1 MRILKLLV
9 VVSVLF
15 LSNSAYSQNDSLA
28 TDTSE
33 NNTSIVPQATTTIEA
48 LDEQSEN
55 QDVSGL
61 LQSSKDVFS
70 SIAGFNF
77 GVARFR
83 IRGYDAENY
92 TAMMNGVTLNDQ
104 ETGRAIWA
112 NWGGLNDITRYQET
126 KNGIAS
132 SQLTF
137 GGIGGFSNIVARA
150 SSQRKGNR
158 VSYAIA
164 NQTYDH
170 RLMYTTSTGLM
181 ANNLA
186 VTVSGSLR
194 YSEEGYVEGTFYR
207 SGSYFIS
214 VEKKFNEKHSL
225 GFVGYGAP
233 TVSGGRSI
241 SIQEA
246 YDLTGNNQYNSYWG
260 YQAGEKRNSRIRNN
274 HKPMLMLNHYFNLNE
289 KTTINSSVFY
299 TFGKGGQTKLNWY
312 NAADPRPD
320 YYKKFPSYYSN
331 PGDEALFELYTN
343 LWQNDVNTQQLDFD
357 QIYFANTKNLYS
369 VNDANGIKG
378 NTITGNRA
386 KYIIEDYRSDI
397 QHYGFNS
404 TFNHQLK
411 ENMILSGGVNGSF
424 YKSMNFKV
432 IDDLLGADFW
442 VDVDQFAERDFA
454 SESAAQTNLDI
465 TNHVVKVG
473 DKFGYDYD
481 IHVNTIG
488 GFTQVEGK
496 STKIDWY
503 GGLSLSNTSFWRTG
517 NVANGLFPTTS
528 KGDSEKKS
536 FFNYGI
542 KAGIEYKITGRHIIS
557 VNGAYLT
564 RAPLSK
570 TSFISPKT
578 RDQIINDLKNEI
590 IMSGDV
596 NYLVRYPNIKVR
608 LTGFYTSIKN
618 KTWARSIY
626 FEDVN
631 TYGNY
636 IMTGINQLFMGTE
649 LGLEVKITPTIE
661 ATGAFTMGD
670 YIFNSRPFVTMSQ
683 DNSATLLVENKKVYL
698 ENYKIG
704 GMPQTAASIGLEYT
718 SPKFWFVGANF
729 NYFMDAYI
737 EPNPDRRTAEAL
749 SAYVSTDP
757 QVAKILEQTKLD
769 DGYTINVFGGKSWKL
784 KDKYF
789 IRININVNN
798 VLDVKDNPS
807 GGFEQLRYNK
817 QNIEKFPPKIGYMYG
832 RTYFAMVS
840 FSF

>member
-9 VVSVLF
+9 IVSVLVW
-15 LSNSAYSQNDSLA
+15 SNSAYSQIDSL
-28 TDTSE
+28 TIDSIE
-33 NNTSIVPQATTTIEA
+33 NNTSIVPQATTSIEA

-61 LQSSKDVFS
+61 LQSSKDVFT

-92 TAMMNGVTLNDQ
+92 TAMMNGITLNDQ

-194 YSEEGYVEGTFYR
+194 YSDEGYTQGTFYR

-214 VEKKFNEKHSL
+214 IEKKLNEKHSL

-233 TVSGGRSI
+233 TVSGGQSI

-246 YDLTGNNQYNSYWG
+246 YHLTGNYRYNSYWG
-260 YQAGEKRNSRIRNN
+260 YQAGEKRNSRVRNS
-274 HKPMLMLNHYFNLNE
+274 HKPMMMLNHYFNLNE
-289 KTTINSSVFY
+289 KTTINSSLFY
-299 TFGKGGQTKLNWY
+299 TFGKDGQTRLNWY

-320 YYKKFPSYYSN
+320 YYKNFPSYYN
-331 PGDEALFELYTN
+331 TPGNEQLYELYTA
-343 LWQNDVNTQQLDFD
+343 LWQNDVNTQQLNFD
-357 QIYFANTKNLYS
+357 QMYFANTKNLHS
-369 VNDANGIKG
+369 VNNADGIKG
-378 NTITGNRA
+378 NTVTGNRA
-386 KYIIEDYRSDI
+386 KYIIEDYRSDL
-397 QHYGFNS
+397 QQYGFNT
-404 TFNHQLK
+404 TFTHQYN
-411 ENMILSGGVNGSF
+411 ENMLFSGGVNGSF
-424 YKSMNFKV
+424 YKSKNFKV
-432 IDDLLGADFW
+432 MEDLLGADYW

-454 SESAAQTNLDI
+454 DESAAQTNLEI
-465 TNHVVKVG
+465 PNHIIKVG
-473 DKFGYDYD
+473 DKFGWDYD
-481 IHVNTIG
+481 ININTIG
-488 GFTQVEGK
+488 GFGQAEGK
-496 STKIDWY
+496 SAKIDWY
-503 GGLSLSNTSFWRTG
+503 SALTASNTSFWRTG

-542 KAGIEYKITGRHIIS
+542 KAGMEYKITGRHIIS

-564 RAPLSK
+564 RAPKSRDA
-570 TSFISPKT
+570 FVSPRT
-578 RDQIINDLKNEI
+578 RNQMINNLKSEI
-590 IMSGDV
+590 ITSADI
-596 NYLVRYPNIKVR
+596 NYLVRYPNVKIR
-608 LTGFYTSIKN
+608 LTGFYTTITN
-618 KTWARSIY
+618 QTWSRN
-626 FEDVN
+626 FFHEELNTFVN
-631 TYGNY
+631 YM
-636 IMTGINQLFMGTE
+636 MTGVDQLFIGTE
-649 LGLEVKITPTIE
+649 LGAEVKITSTIE

-670 YIFNSRPFVTMSQ
+670 YTYNSRPLVTISQ
-683 DNSATLLVENKKVYL
+683 DNSTKLLAENKIVYF

-704 GMPQTAASIGLEYT
+704 GMPQTAASLGLKYNA
-718 SPKFWFVGANF
+718 PKFWFVGANF
-729 NYFMDAYI
+729 NYFMDTYI
-737 EPNPDRRTAEAL
+737 EANPDRRTAEAT
-749 SAYVSTDP
+749 SNFVSTDP
-757 QVAKILEQTKLD
+757 QIKDLLEQTKLD
-769 DGYTINVFGGKSWKL
+769 DGYTVNVFGGKSWRL
-784 KDKYF
+784 KNKYF

-798 VLDVKDNPS
+798 VLDVKDYAT
-807 GGFEQLRYNK
+807 GGFEQLRYDK
-817 QNIEKFPPKIGYMYG
+817 QNIDRFPPKIGYMYG

>member
-1 MRILKLLV
+1 MRILKLLI
-9 VVSVLF
+9 VVSALTWA
-15 LSNSAYSQNDSLA
+15 NSTYSQIDSLA

-33 NNTSIVPQATTTIEA
+33 NNTGIVPQSSTTIEA
-48 LDEQSEN
+48 LDEQSVN

-61 LQSSKDVFS
+61 LQSSRDVFT

-77 GVARFR
+77 GVARYR

-104 ETGRAIWA
+104 ETGRSIWA

-137 GGIGGFSNIVARA
+137 GGIGGYSNIVARA

-158 VSYAIA
+158 VSYALA

-194 YSEEGYVEGTFYR
+194 YSNEGYVEGTFYR

-214 VEKKFNEKHSL
+214 IEKKLNDKHSL

-233 TVSGGRSI
+233 TVSGGKSI
-241 SIQEA
+241 STQET

-260 YQAGEKRNSRIRNN
+260 YQAGEKRNSRVRNS

-289 KTTINSSVFY
+289 KTTINSSLFY
-299 TFGKGGQTKLNWY
+299 TFGKDGQTRLNWY
-312 NAADPRPD
+312 DAADPRPD
-320 YYKKFPSYYSN
+320 YYKKLPSYYSN
-331 PGDEALFELYTN
+331 PGDEALFDLYTK

-357 QIYFANTKNLYS
+357 QMYFANTKNLHS

-378 NTITGNRA
+378 NTVTGNRA

-397 QHYGFNS
+397 QYYGFNS
-404 TFNHQLK
+404 TFNHQYN
-411 ENMILSGGVNGSF
+411 ENLIFSGGLNGNF
-424 YKSMNFKV
+424 YKSKNFKV
-432 IDDLLGADFW
+432 MDDLLGADYW

-454 SESAAQTNLDI
+454 DESVAQSNLEI
-465 TNHVVKVG
+465 SNHIIKVG

-481 IHVNTIG
+481 ININSIG
-488 GFTQVEGK
+488 GFAQADGK
-496 STKIDWY
+496 SAKIDWY

-517 NVANGLFPTTS
+517 NVANGLFPSDS
-528 KGDSEKKS
+528 KGDSEKNS
-536 FFNYGI
+536 FFNYGV
-542 KAGIEYKITGRHIIS
+542 KAGLEYKVTGRHIIS
-557 VNGAYLT
+557 INGAYLT
-564 RAPLSK
+564 RAPHSRDA
-570 TSFISPKT
+570 FVSPRT
-578 RDQIINDLKNEI
+578 RNQIIDNLKSET
-590 IMSGDV
+590 IMSGDL
-596 NYLVRYPNIKVR
+596 NYLVRYPNVKIR
-608 LTGFYTSIKN
+608 LTGFYTTISN
-618 KTWARSIY
+618 QTWSRN
-626 FEDVN
+626 FFHDELNTFVN
-631 TYGNY
+631 YM
-636 IMTGINQLFMGTE
+636 MTGVDQLFIGTE
-649 LGLEVKITPTIE
+649 LGAEVKITSTID

-670 YIFNSRPFVTMSQ
+670 YTYSSRPSVTISQ
-683 DNSATLLVENKKVYL
+683 DNSTTLLAENRIVYF

-704 GMPQTAASIGLEYT
+704 GMPQTAASVGLKYN

-729 NYFMDAYI
+729 NYFMDTYI
-737 EPNPDRRTAEAL
+737 EANPDRRTAEAT
-749 SAYVSTDP
+749 STFVSTDP
-757 QVAKILEQTKLD
+757 QINDLLEQEKLD
-769 DGYTINVFGGKSWKL
+769 DGYTVNVFGGKSWRL
-784 KDKYF
+784 KNKYF
-789 IRININVNN
+789 IRINVNVNN
-798 VLDVKDNPS
+798 VLDVKDYAT
-807 GGFEQLRYNK
+807 GGFEQLRYDK
-817 QNIEKFPPKIGYMYG
+817 QNIDRFPPKVGYMYG